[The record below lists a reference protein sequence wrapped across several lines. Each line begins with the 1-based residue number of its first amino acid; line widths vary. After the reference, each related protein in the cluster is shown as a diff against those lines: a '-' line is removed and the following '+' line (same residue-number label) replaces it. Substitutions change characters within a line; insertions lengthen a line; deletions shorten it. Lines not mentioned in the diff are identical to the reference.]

1 MIVTPRIGLFV
12 GMLLATSMFMS
23 SQASATS
30 LPPVNTLDVSPSW
43 VASGSREVTY
53 ASSSVRYV
61 SEVNVPN
68 FKTETLCNDFIAAQM
83 SLVIATSAKGNAGDQ
98 VFSAVCSKQR

>member
-1 MIVTPRIGLFV
+1 MKLA
-12 GMLLATSMFMS
+12 LLAAALLLSAGS
-23 SQASATS
+23 ANATS

-53 ASSSVRYV
+53 ASSGVRYI